1 MEVTAPR
8 TSARSIQR
16 SAALWVLRLGLVLAG
31 ILLLRS
37 AFELHAEI
45 VKQGRQEFRS
55 LEALRSA
62 DALLTLALAAG
73 AALLFT
79 VACRLP
85 LRSGVSW
92 PPIILA
98 AIPLLLVAH
107 LPFLVDVEGSGP
119 APWYGRLEFFDGEM
133 FRWVATAFVGVALG
147 YGLGRRVHRS

>member
-45 VKQGRQEFRS
+45 VEQGRQEFRFI
-55 LEALRSA
+55 EALRSV
-62 DALLTLALAAG
+62 DALFALTLAAV

-85 LRSGVSW
+85 LRGGVSW

-98 AIPLLLVAH
+98 VIPLLLVAH
-107 LPFLVDVEGSGP
+107 LPFFVDLEGSGP
-119 APWYGRLEFFDGEM
+119 APWYGRFEFFDAEM
-133 FRWVATAFVGVALG
+133 FRWVATTFVGVALG
-147 YGLGRRVHRS
+147 CGLGRRASRA